1 MAMRAKG
8 SVKPSANAPRRVR
21 WEVEVIPWGVA
32 IGLLAGFVAE
42 IYGQKADILW
52 MTGGALAGGIVGA
65 ICDTALFL
73 YRLARRRRMK
83 NGELMRKGQHK
94 L

>member
-1 MAMRAKG
+1 MRAKR
-8 SVKPSANAPRRVR
+8 SVKPSAKAPRRVR

-32 IGLLAGFVAE
+32 AGLLAGFAAE

-52 MTGGALAGGIVGA
+52 MTGGGLAGGIAGA

-73 YRLARRRRMK
+73 YRMARQKKMRNDK
-83 NGELMRKGQHK
+83 LMHMGRQKP
-94 L
+94 

>member
-1 MAMRAKG
+1 MRTKR
-8 SVKPSANAPRRVR
+8 SVKPSAKAPRRVR

-32 IGLLAGFVAE
+32 TGLLAGFAAE

-52 MTGGALAGGIVGA
+52 MTGGGLAGGIVGA

-73 YRLARRRRMK
+73 YRLAKQRRK
-83 NGELMRKGQHK
+83 GETELMRKGQQK
-94 L
+94 P